1 MEERRKKGREREGG
15 GRLVGMMKNETTQRS
30 KKRCMYM
37 YITEHSL

>member
-15 GRLVGMMKNETTQRS
+15 GKLVGMMKNETRQRS
-30 KKRCMYM
+30 KKRHMYM